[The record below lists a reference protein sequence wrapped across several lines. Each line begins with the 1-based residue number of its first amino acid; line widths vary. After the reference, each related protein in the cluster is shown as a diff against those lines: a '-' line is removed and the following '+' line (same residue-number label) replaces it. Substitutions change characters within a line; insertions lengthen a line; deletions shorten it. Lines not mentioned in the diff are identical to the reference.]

1 MALHGV
7 LLTRQETVYTV
18 SFDAG
23 VIQNLAGTVP
33 RQVVKHGENGLGG
46 DWHGKK
52 RWLFRVI

>member
-46 DWHGKK
+46 D
-52 RWLFRVI
+52 